1 MITDTK
7 QILKK
12 ALELPPIERA
22 HLVNSLLSSLD
33 RTDEHIDNLWR
44 KEVEDRI
51 NAYKGGKI
59 KSITLKEVLS
69 KYRK

>member
-1 MITDTK
+1 MTTDTK
-7 QILKK
+7 QILKMV
-12 ALELPPIERA
+12 LELPPIERA

-33 RTDEHIDNLWR
+33 QTDEHIDNLWR

-51 NAYKGGKI
+51 SAYKAGKI
-59 KSITLKEVLS
+59 KSIALKEILS